1 MKNVLKGDKRAVKP
15 ISRKTRISGGG
26 VIIVSLLLVLLTFGV
41 VSCAQR
47 GFEVVPLSYQEVLA
61 LSSDDV
67 VRVMRR
73 AGFSDNQI
81 LEYGTDLHDALARS
95 GAAQIK
101 IDKTLQAVF
110 AINGDSVYI
119 STRLRGNFIYNVKT
133 GWVGVE

>member
-15 ISRKTRISGGG
+15 MSRKTRISGSGA
-26 VIIVSLLLVLLTFGV
+26 IIVSLLLALLAFGV

-47 GFEVVPLSYQEVLA
+47 GFEVIPLNHQEVLT
-61 LSSDDV
+61 LSSDDI

-81 LEYGTDLHDALARS
+81 LEYGTDLHDALSRS

-101 IDKTLQAVF
+101 INNKLQAVF

-133 GWVGVE
+133 GWVGIE

>member
-15 ISRKTRISGGG
+15 ISRKTRISSSG
-26 VIIVSLLLVLLTFGV
+26 VIIVSLLLTLLAFGV

-47 GFEVVPLSYQEVLA
+47 GFEVIPLSYQEVLT
-61 LSSDDV
+61 LSSDDI

-81 LEYGTDLHDALARS
+81 LEYGTELHDALSRS

-101 IDKTLQAVF
+101 ISKKLQAVF

>member
-1 MKNVLKGDKRAVKP
+1 MKNILKGDKRAVKP
-15 ISRKTRISGGG
+15 TSRKIRISGSG
-26 VIIVSLLLVLLTFGV
+26 VIIVSLLLALLAFGV

-47 GFEVVPLSYQEVLA
+47 GFEVIPLNHQEVLT
-61 LSSDDV
+61 LSSDDI

-81 LEYGTDLHDALARS
+81 LAYGTDLHDALSRS

-101 IDKTLQAVF
+101 INKTLQAVF

-119 STRLRGNFIYNVKT
+119 STRLRGNFIYNMKT
-133 GWVGVE
+133 GWVGIE

>member
-1 MKNVLKGDKRAVKP
+1 MKNVLKGDKRVVKP
-15 ISRKTRISGGG
+15 ISRKTRISSSG
-26 VIIVSLLLVLLTFGV
+26 VIIVSLLLTLLAFGV

-47 GFEVVPLSYQEVLA
+47 GFEVIPLSYQEVLT
-61 LSSDDV
+61 LSSDDI

-81 LEYGTDLHDALARS
+81 LEYGTELHDALSRS

-101 IDKTLQAVF
+101 ISKKLQAVF

>member
-15 ISRKTRISGGG
+15 ISRKTRISSSG
-26 VIIVSLLLVLLTFGV
+26 VIIVSLLLTLLAFGV

-47 GFEVVPLSYQEVLA
+47 GFEVIPLSYQEVLT
-61 LSSDDV
+61 LSSDDI

-81 LEYGTDLHDALARS
+81 LAHGTDLHDALSRS

-101 IDKTLQAVF
+101 ISKKLQAVF